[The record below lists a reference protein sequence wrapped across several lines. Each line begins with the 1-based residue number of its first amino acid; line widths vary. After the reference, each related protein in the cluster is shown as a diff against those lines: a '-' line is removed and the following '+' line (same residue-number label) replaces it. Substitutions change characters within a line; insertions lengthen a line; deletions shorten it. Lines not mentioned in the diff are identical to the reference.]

1 VREYLCDLLR
11 CSCID
16 KPQMYFTTVTGH
28 RGEPCFLRS
37 ALVIPLVKFQKS
49 PKRERQ
55 DSYPGNDAN
64 EEAPVGYSVT
74 KYTRY
79 TWL

>member
-1 VREYLCDLLR
+1 
-11 CSCID
+11 
-16 KPQMYFTTVTGH
+16 MYFTTVTGH
-28 RGEPCFLRS
+28 SGVPCFLRN
-37 ALVIPLVKFQKS
+37 ALVIPLVNFQKC

-64 EEAPVGYSVT
+64 EEAPVGYFVT

-79 TWL
+79 TRSVRKVSDLFFMRTPDGL

>member
-1 VREYLCDLLR
+1 MREYLCDLLR
-11 CSCID
+11 CSCIG

-28 RGEPCFLRS
+28 SGEQCFLLS
-37 ALVIPLVKFQKS
+37 ALVIPLVKLQRR

-55 DSYPGNDAN
+55 DSYPENDAN

-74 KYTRY
+74 KYTSY
-79 TWL
+79 TWV